1 MTKILA
7 IESSCDETSAAVVT
21 VKGLKVASNS
31 HVVAS
36 QTKIHVMTQ
45 GVVPEVAARAHIKKI
60 DPVVRRALELS
71 KTPLE
76 KIDYIAA
83 TTGPGLIA
91 SLLVGSEYAKGL
103 AYGSG
108 IPLIPVNH
116 MLGHLYSPL
125 LKNPKLEFP
134 NVSLIVSGGHTYLVL
149 MKNSKN
155 FKVLGQTVDDAV
167 GEAFDKV
174 ARMLELPYPGG
185 PQISKYA
192 AKGKL
197 DYNFPRPMLDSK
209 NYNFSFAGLKT
220 AVLYKLRD
228 DKLNHKSKIV
238 RRNISLSFEN
248 AAIDVLVRKTLRAA
262 KQYGA
267 KSIGLSGGVAANK
280 RLREELSKE
289 AKKAKVKLYVPDF
302 ELCTDNALMIANA
315 AAVMLSNNKKAVKA
329 DAVKAT
335 PVMGLR

>member
-21 VKGLKVASNS
+21 LKGSKVASLS
-31 HVVAS
+31 HLVAS
-36 QTKIHVMTQ
+36 QTKIHIKTQ

-60 DPVVRRALELS
+60 DPIVRHALKQA

-76 KIDYIAA
+76 KIDYIAV

-103 AYGSG
+103 SYASG
-108 IPLIPVNH
+108 IPLLPVNH

-125 LKNPKLEFP
+125 LKKPKLEFP
-134 NVSLIVSGGHTYLVL
+134 NISLIVSGGHTYLVL
-149 MKNSKN
+149 MKSSKS

-174 ARMLELPYPGG
+174 AKMLELPYPGG

-192 AKGKL
+192 LKGKL
-197 DYNFPRPMLDSK
+197 DYNFPRPMLNDK

-228 DKLNHKSKIV
+228 DKLNPKLETVK
-238 RRNISLSFEN
+238 RNISLSFEN
-248 AAIDVLVRKTLRAA
+248 AAVDVLVKKTLRAV
-262 KQYGA
+262 KQYNA

-280 RLREELSKE
+280 KLREELAKE

-315 AAVMLSNNKKAVKA
+315 AAVMLNNGKKPSKA
-329 DAVKAT
+329 QDTKAT
-335 PVMGLR
+335 PVMGLK